1 MELKE
6 RKYKEAL
13 RALTSLEGGGFQ
25 ARMAGGCVRD
35 RLMGA
40 APLDFDVATS
50 AKPQEVIRH
59 FEALGM
65 RTAPTGI
72 DHGTVSLLMPAGPIE
87 ITTLRIDVATDGRRA
102 TVEYGDSFEQDAA
115 RRDFTINAMSEDAR
129 GVVYDYFSGQ
139 KDLKDKVLR
148 FVGEAPARI
157 AEDYLRIMRFFRFL
171 GRFGFEPAPGTLGAV
186 KAGMGGLGRI
196 SQERITSELVKTLA
210 SPHATNAV
218 KLMKD
223 TGVFGLVLPELAQ
236 VPIDALPAFPGMPTE
251 KRGLAVFASLL
262 LKADQASPREV
273 KALAERLRMANVDAK
288 VLAFAADAKTKLK
301 LLGSSPADSL
311 AFIDQ
316 AEGVGGPGAFA
327 LLFQPLFAPLPD
339 LKAALARVE
348 RDEARHGHRRLAAL
362 PLDGHAVKKALGL
375 KDGPELGKAL
385 DELKRAYR
393 NGDWTSKDEGL
404 AWLASRR

>member
-6 RKYKEAL
+6 RKFKEAV

-50 AKPQEVIRH
+50 AKPEDVIRH
-59 FEALGM
+59 FEAMGL
-65 RTAPTGI
+65 RTVPTGI
-72 DHGTVSLLMPAGPIE
+72 DHGTVTLLMPAGPIE
-87 ITTLRIDVATDGRRA
+87 ITTLRIDVATDGRHA
-102 TVEYGDSFEQDAA
+102 KVEYGDCFEQDAA
-115 RRDFTINAMSEDAR
+115 RRDFTVNAMSEDAR

-148 FVGEAPARI
+148 FVGDAPARI

-171 GRFGFEPAPGTLGAV
+171 ARFGFEPAPGTLGAI

-210 SPHATNAV
+210 SPHAAKAM
-218 KLMKD
+218 KLMMD
-223 TGVFGLVLPELAQ
+223 TGVFAVVLPELATTTF
-236 VPIDALPAFPGMPTE
+236 DALPAFPGMPAE
-251 KRGLAVFASLL
+251 KRGLAVFAALL
-262 LKADQASPREV
+262 LKADLASPKEV
-273 KALAERLRMANVDAK
+273 KVLAERLKLANVDAK
-288 VLAFAADAKTKLK
+288 VLAFAAEAKTKLK

-316 AEGVGGPGAFA
+316 AEAAAGPGAFGMLFLP
-327 LLFQPLFAPLPD
+327 LLAPLPD
-339 LKAALARVE
+339 LKVALARVE
-348 RDEARHGHRRLAAL
+348 RDDARHGHRRLAAL

-375 KDGPELGKAL
+375 KDGPELGKLL

-404 AWLASRR
+404 GWLEARR